1 VVRKPKR
8 QPEVFSGY
16 ENFIY
21 LLTELELVV
30 DAGTIQWSATTAGAA
45 TRRLEKLA
53 ARTRLAITQ
62 IENEQSN

>member
-1 VVRKPKR
+1 M
-8 QPEVFSGY
+8 
-16 ENFIY
+16 Y

-30 DAGTIQWSATTAGAA
+30 DAGTIHWSTTTADAA

-62 IENEQSN
+62 IKNQQSD